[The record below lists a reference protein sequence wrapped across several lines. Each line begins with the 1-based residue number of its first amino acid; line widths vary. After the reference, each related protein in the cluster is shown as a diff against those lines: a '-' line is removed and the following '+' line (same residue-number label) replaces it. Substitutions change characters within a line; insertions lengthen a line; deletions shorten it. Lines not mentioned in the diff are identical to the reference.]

1 MFEGCRFPVLS
12 NHDDVMNSMTAETV
26 DLATSV
32 VPNLY
37 EGWCRLAD
45 EGSYVE
51 VTDL

>member
-12 NHDDVMNSMTAETV
+12 NHDDVMNSMMAETV

-32 VPNLY
+32 LPNLY
-37 EGWCRLAD
+37 EGWCRLDD